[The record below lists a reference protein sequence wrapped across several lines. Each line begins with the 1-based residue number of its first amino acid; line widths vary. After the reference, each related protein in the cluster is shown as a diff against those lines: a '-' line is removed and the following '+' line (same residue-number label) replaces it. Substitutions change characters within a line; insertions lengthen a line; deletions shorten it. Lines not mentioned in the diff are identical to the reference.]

1 MTESILEE
9 SKKAK
14 RNNIFGFLKL
24 FKKKKVFI
32 PIGLVLLVF
41 LGFNLFFGS
50 EKNTTSEVVSK
61 EYSVKK
67 DDLQIS
73 VESDGKVVAE
83 HGVELS
89 FSVSGNTLE
98 VEDVF
103 VNEGDKVLKGDKIA
117 QVKTDSLELSFN
129 SAYASYQSALASYQE
144 KLAGPTDQEKLE
156 AEHRIEQAELSLNQ
170 ARNSLEETIRNS
182 QETVTDAEES
192 YEENI
197 NIGDSKVV
205 QDAYDDLVTTI
216 KSTIISIDS
225 MLRDSDEILGIDDQ
239 SLNDDFENL
248 LGVKNSS
255 YLNLASN
262 HYKASKSK
270 KDSLDL
276 YSVSLNGSSPYDEID
291 QVAVLTQE
299 LLSSTE
305 THLYYMQ
312 NMLDATITSADF
324 SQSKLDGFKSTITS
338 NRNSLNSKITFLN
351 ADIDDVTDAKDLI
364 GDYKKDYDNAI
375 ADTDRDIEDAEAN
388 VRNKEISLEEYELDY
403 EELISSLTNYELAS
417 AKSSL
422 TSASVNLERA
432 RLALEDSVLESPI
445 DGEVALLNY
454 KKGDIILTDN
464 SDPFVV
470 ILNNDT
476 LFIEVDIEEAD
487 INELKVGQKA
497 YATFDALDEL
507 KLEGQISFISLTSST
522 SNNGIV
528 TYLVRVIFENDSEY
542 QIREGMTSFIDFVI
556 SEVNDVL
563 IIPVSAVENVNG
575 NPSVENINN
584 EWVEV
589 ITGFTD
595 GKYVEI
601 ISGLNEEDKIL
612 Y

>member
-14 RNNIFGFLKL
+14 RNNIFGFLKV

-50 EKNTTSEVVSK
+50 EKKVEKEVVSE

-129 SAYASYQSALASYQE
+129 SSYANYQSALASYQE
-144 KLAGPTDQEKLE
+144 RIAGPTDQEKLE
-156 AEHRIEQAELSLNQ
+156 AQFKIEQAELSLEQ
-170 ARNSLEETIRNS
+170 AKNSLEETTRNS
-182 QETVTDAEES
+182 QEDVADAKEL
-192 YEENI
+192 YEENSSI
-197 NIGDSKVV
+197 EDSEIVEDV
-205 QDAYDDLVTTI
+205 YDDLIVII
-216 KSTIISIDS
+216 KSIIISTDN
-225 MLRDSDEILGIDDQ
+225 MLRDSDEVLGIDDE
-239 SLNDDFENL
+239 SLNNSFENL
-248 LGVKNSS
+248 LGVRDSS
-255 YLNLASN
+255 SLNLASN
-262 HYKASKSK
+262 YYRTSKNK
-270 KDSLDL
+270 KDNLDL
-276 YSVSLNGSSPYDEID
+276 YSLILNSSSSYNEID
-291 QVAVLTQE
+291 QAAELTQE
-299 LLSSTE
+299 LLSSME

-312 NMLDATITSADF
+312 NLLNATITSTDF
-324 SQSKLDGFKSTITS
+324 SQSELDSFKSTITS
-338 NRNSLNSKITFLN
+338 NRNSLNSKITLLN
-351 ADIDDVTDAKDLI
+351 TDIDDVADAKDLV

-375 ADTDRDIEDAEAN
+375 ADTNRDINDGEVN
-388 VRNKEISLEEYELDY
+388 VRNKEIALETYQLDY
-403 EELISSLTNYELAS
+403 EDLIASLTNYELAS

-422 TSASVNLERA
+422 TSASVNLEKA

-507 KLEGQISFISLTSST
+507 KLEGQISFISLTSNT

-528 TYLVRVIFENDSEY
+528 TYLVRVIFENNSDY

-563 IIPVSAVENVNG
+563 TIPVSAVENVNG

-601 ISGLNEEDKIL
+601 ISGLVEGDKIL